1 MLVIL
6 PIILVVGGIAVMV
19 FMWLLRSGNVHQH
32 HTLDME
38 SDSTDRLST
47 AANEP
52 AEGDGDS
59 KQDVA

>member
-19 FMWLLRSGNVHQH
+19 FMWVLKSGHAHQH

-38 SDSTDRLST
+38 SDVTEQLST

-52 AEGDGDS
+52 AEADGDS